1 MRCAQGSSR
10 CASATLRRQTTRLTS
25 CVGCRLTIWQVG
37 NGVPMKKTQILAV
50 VALIVGS
57 GLAPHVAPAQEPGI
71 KRTDL
76 QRHDLGV
83 PGREVVQ
90 VRVDIA
96 PGVAFGKHSHP
107 GEEIVYV
114 LEGLLE
120 YQVEGK
126 PPVTLKAGQVL
137 FIPAG
142 MIHAAKNVGGSNG
155 AELATYVVEKG
166 KPLVVMV
173 R

>member
-1 MRCAQGSSR
+1 MKT
-10 CASATLRRQTTRLTS
+10 TLIR
-25 CVGCRLTIWQVG
+25 
-37 NGVPMKKTQILAV
+37 AV
-50 VALIVGS
+50 AVLIVGS
-57 GLAPHVAPAQEPGI
+57 GLALYVARAQQPGS

-76 QRHDLGV
+76 QRHDLSV

-90 VRVDIA
+90 ARVELD
-96 PGVAFGKHSHP
+96 PGVAFGKHWHP

-114 LEGLLE
+114 IEGSLE

-126 PPVTLKAGQVL
+126 PPVTLKAGEVL

-142 MIHAAKNVGGSNG
+142 AVHTAKNVGSGNG

-166 KPLVVMV
+166 KPLVVLDK
-173 R
+173 